1 MRDISKYTFSASA
14 FSIAMVLPTIS
25 IGSNNIVKWLAI
37 CALIIA
43 IGGLAISFGIT
54 IWSNQPKKPSFINSL
69 KISFGFSAVVF
80 IAGYIFAALHPIFI

>member
-25 IGSNNIVKWLAI
+25 IGFNNIVKWLAI
-37 CALIIA
+37 SVLII

-69 KISFGFSAVVF
+69 KISFGLSAVVF